1 MKTSLGHSAQH
12 HLKHLGT
19 IVLLGGASLAAGT
32 AFGAMSV
39 IGGQAVPGIPASALP
54 PPPASHQDAEFFVQ
68 GEARLYKSQGAW
80 RSDGVWAVVPTG
92 KPAAYTT
99 RLLVRTPTDP
109 ARFNGTVMVEWLN
122 STFGFDVGVDGSY
135 AQEVLS
141 RGFAWVGVSTSV
153 KDALPGL
160 LTQGFTDMTAFTA
173 PGRYAAIDTAW
184 NASSWNRNTDYS
196 YDIYTQA
203 AQLLRTQPELLLKGL
218 RPQRLVAVGQ
228 SRSSMRLVTYA
239 NAFQPTTQAFDGFL
253 IHGRPPNAQPVAL
266 SVLEVLATPF
276 VSRIRADLPAKVLQL
291 QTEQDTVDS
300 LGVLARQPDSA
311 TMRTWEVTGAS
322 HFDRTI
328 TTMLT
333 ALAQQSS
340 HPQDRLPVAC
350 KQPLN
355 DLPFHRVEKAA
366 WVAMHEW
373 LSTGKLPGSAQPI
386 EYRPDGGSRRNLL
399 TGHADGGLRLPEIV
413 APVRQYSTDNQGAS
427 GTLSKQVPSYNSTAC
442 NIGGS
447 SKALAAWQLSWLYSS
462 PADYLA
468 KFQAATQAAVAQG
481 FLLPEDGEQAIAE
494 AQARALHWAP

>member
-1 MKTSLGHSAQH
+1 MRRFGAT
-12 HLKHLGT
+12 
-19 IVLLGGASLAAGT
+19 VLLSWASLSAGT
-32 AFGAMSV
+32 AFGAMAV
-39 IGGQAVPGIPASALP
+39 IGQQAVPGVPAGALP
-54 PPPASHQDAEFFVQ
+54 PPPASHQDAEFFVK

-80 RSDGVWAVVPTG
+80 RADGLWAVVPTG
-92 KPAAYTT
+92 SPAAYTT
-99 RLLVRTPTDP
+99 RLLVRTPKDP
-109 ARFNGTVMVEWLN
+109 AQFNGTVMVEWLN

-173 PGRYAAIDTAW
+173 PGRYAAIDAAW
-184 NASSWNRNTDYS
+184 NSPSWNRNTDYS

-203 AQLLRTQPELLLKGL
+203 AQLLRAQPELLLHGL

-239 NAFQPTTQAFDGFL
+239 NAFQPVTRAFDGFL
-253 IHGRPPNAQPVAL
+253 IHGRPPNAQPITL
-266 SVLEVLATPF
+266 DVLALLNTPF

-300 LGVLARQPDSA
+300 LGALARQADSP
-311 TMRTWEVTGAS
+311 TMRTWEVTGAA
-322 HFDRTI
+322 HFDNAI

-340 HPQDRLPVAC
+340 HLQDRLPVVC
-350 KQPLN
+350 SKPLN
-355 DLPFHRVEKAA
+355 DLPFKRVEKAA

-373 LSTGKLPGSAQPI
+373 LSSGKLPGSAPPI
-386 EYRPDGGSRRNLL
+386 AYRADGGSRRDLL
-399 TGHADGGLRLPEIV
+399 TGHAEGGLRLPEIA
-413 APVRQYSTDNQGAS
+413 APVRQYSTDNHGAS
-427 GTLSKQVPSYNSTAC
+427 GVLNKQVPSYNSTVC
-442 NIGGS
+442 NIGGA
-447 SKALAAWQLSWLYSS
+447 SKPLAAWQLAWLYSS

-468 KFQAATQAAVAQG
+468 KFKTATQAAVADG

-494 AQARALHWAP
+494 AEARAQNWAR